1 MKKIL
6 INLTKKK
13 ELRIALVKN
22 KKLYDLNIENKKYK
36 QKKLNIYKGIISKIQ
51 PGLEAVFVNY
61 GEKKNGFLPIKEISK
76 KYLKNN
82 LYEGQELIV
91 QINKEERNNKGA
103 FLTTFITIIKNNL
116 ILMPNNPKLIGISKK
131 ITGKNRYKIKL
142 IVKKLNLPKNMG
154 IIIRTSS
161 INKSLKS
168 LKSDLKLSIK
178 KWYKIQKIMNKK
190 KKPCLIYKQNNLLI
204 KILRDYLYEN
214 IDEILIDNYNVYK
227 LVMKYIKKIDKIK
240 FKNKI
245 NLYKKKIPLFNYFE
259 IEKQIE
265 LIYKRIITL
274 PSGGSIIIDN
284 TEALT
289 SIDINSSKYTK
300 GLNIEI
306 TALKTNLE
314 ASEEIIRQLRL
325 RNIGGLIVIDFIDM
339 MSIKNQKIVE
349 NNFKNII
356 KEDKAKIHIGY
367 ISKFGLLEMSR
378 QRINNSFI
386 KSNYYICP
394 KCNGSGNIRNNKSIL
409 DSILKIIEE
418 KSYKKNTKEIHV
430 KVPINM
436 GKYLL
441 KNKKSNKYLI
451 KNKKKKKIKIIII
464 LDKNIKIPNYS
475 ILRIKKKNKYFNK
488 KYLINKNFNKKKMF
502 NNIKNRI
509 FFF

>member
-13 ELRIALVKN
+13 ELRIALIKN
-22 KKLYDLNIENKKYK
+22 KKLYDFNIENKKYK

-51 PGLEAVFVNY
+51 PGLEAVFINY

-142 IVKKLNLPKNMG
+142 IIKKLNLPKNMG

-161 INKSLKS
+161 IYKSLKS
-168 LKSDLKLSIK
+168 LKSDLKSSINRWK
-178 KWYKIQKIMNKK
+178 KIQKKMNEI

-214 IDEILIDNYNVYK
+214 IDEILIDNYNIYK
-227 LVMKYIKKIDKIK
+227 LVKKYIKKIDKNK

-245 NLYKKKIPLFNYFE
+245 NFYNKKKPLFDYFK
-259 IEKQIE
+259 IEKQIK
-265 LIYKRIITL
+265 LIYKRKIIL
-274 PSGGSIIIDN
+274 PSGGSIIIDI

-300 GLNIEI
+300 GSNIEI
-306 TALKTNLE
+306 TALNTNLE
-314 ASEEIIRQLRL
+314 ASKEIIRQLRL

-339 MSIKNQKIVE
+339 ISIKNQKIVE
-349 NNFKNII
+349 NNLKNII
-356 KEDKAKIHIGY
+356 KKDKAKIHIGY

-394 KCNGSGNIRNNKSIL
+394 KCNESNNIKNYKSIL
-409 DSILKIIEE
+409 NFILKII
-418 KSYKKNTKEIHV
+418 KKKLYKKNSKDIHI
-430 KVPINM
+430 KVPNNI
-436 GKYLL
+436 
-441 KNKKSNKYLI
+441 SKYLI
-451 KNKKKKKIKIIII
+451 KKKKK
-464 LDKNIKIPNYS
+464 
-475 ILRIKKKNKYFNK
+475 
-488 KYLINKNFNKKKMF
+488 
-502 NNIKNRI
+502 
-509 FFF
+509 